1 MAQTFSSAEV
11 VGSHLKRF
19 PVRHLVAGELQGSE
33 RSFGVINPAT
43 GEVAAQCPEASR
55 EQLDEAVRLAR
66 LAQPSWAATPI
77 AVRRE
82 ALLEFA
88 RRMVEHE
95 EELAGII
102 TLEQGKPLGAAL
114 AEVRRA
120 AQVLGQVVSISLDD
134 EVLRDDANGR
144 VELRYRPLGV
154 VGAIAPWNMP
164 IVLSVPKITHALY
177 TGNALVLKPSPY
189 TPLATLR
196 LGEIAA
202 DLFPAGVI
210 SILAGFDKLGQGMS
224 EHAGIDKI
232 SFTGSIATGKKVMA
246 SAAVNLKRLT
256 LELGGNDAAIV
267 LEDADVAAIAQRL
280 FDGAFVNSGQVCMA
294 IKRLYVHESLYDA
307 ACEALTRIAAAVR
320 VGDGFNP
327 KTQLGPVQNKAQ
339 FEIVKGVLQDTQATP
354 AVRILTG
361 GRPIEGPGY
370 FVPPTLVADIAEG
383 TRLVDEEPFG
393 PVLPIIRYKE
403 VADAVQRANRT
414 SYGLGASV
422 WGRNT
427 RRATEVAGQLEA
439 GMVWVNRHVGADPTV
454 PFGGAKQSG
463 IGREYGI
470 HGLRAYME
478 AMSLFMPPSVR

>member
-1 MAQTFSSAEV
+1 
-11 VGSHLKRF
+11 
-19 PVRHLVAGELQGSE
+19 
-33 RSFGVINPAT
+33 
-43 GEVAAQCPEASR
+43 
-55 EQLDEAVRLAR
+55 
-66 LAQPSWAATPI
+66 
-77 AVRRE
+77 
-82 ALLEFA
+82 
-88 RRMVEHE
+88 MVS
-95 EELAGII
+95 
-102 TLEQGKPLGAAL
+102 
-114 AEVRRA
+114 V
-120 AQVLGQVVSISLDD
+120 SLDD

-202 DLFPAGVI
+202 DLFPAGVL

-427 RRATEVAGQLEA
+427 RRATEVAGSTATWAPIQPYRFAARNSRGSVASTEFMGCVRTWRRCRCLCRLQCAEA
-439 GMVWVNRHVGADPTV
+439 FHQWEAAEAVHPMTDRCGPIGTVSLRENRQVSEILSV
-454 PFGGAKQSG
+454 
-463 IGREYGI
+463 
-470 HGLRAYME
+470 AYI
-478 AMSLFMPPSVR
+478 AHRCTGTRRTKDR